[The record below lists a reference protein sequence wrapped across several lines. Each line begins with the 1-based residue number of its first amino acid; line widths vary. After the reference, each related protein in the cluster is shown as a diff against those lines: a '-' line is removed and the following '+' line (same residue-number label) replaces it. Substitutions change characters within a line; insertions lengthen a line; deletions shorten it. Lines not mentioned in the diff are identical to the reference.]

1 MTPELLVR
9 HGPIE
14 VLHLAPEGA
23 GDDLAISFASIGHDP
38 SRPPSPEFLG
48 TAIGRGTRGPG
59 RRALFIQDA
68 DRSWGTAPEFAT
80 ALHEAMDIL
89 AARAP
94 IARIALMGM
103 SMGACMALRASH
115 LIAADAVLAFGPQWS
130 LSPAIFPGETRWQ
143 PWSRALAGHAPLGCL
158 PPDVT
163 AIGLIVHGGR
173 DDMDHALAYPTSPA
187 VDHLILPDQDHSGLV
202 AHLKAR
208 GSLPGLIEAAL
219 AADRRR
225 MLRILASAGGIN
237 RRRLAS
243 RP

>member
-23 GDDLAISFASIGHDP
+23 GDDLVISFASIGHDP
-38 SRPPSPEFLG
+38 SRPPSPEFLA
-48 TAIGRGTRGPG
+48 TAIGRGGRGPG

-80 ALHEAMDIL
+80 ALREAVDML

-94 IARIALMGM
+94 IARVALVGM

-115 LIAADAVLAFGPQWS
+115 LVAADAVLAFGPQWS
-130 LSPAIFPGETRWQ
+130 LSPAVIPGETRWQ
-143 PWSRALAGHAPLGCL
+143 PWSQALTACGPLGCM
-158 PPDVT
+158 PPDGT
-163 AIGLIVHGGR
+163 ATSLIAHGGR
-173 DDMDHALAYPTSPA
+173 DDMDHAMAYPTSPT
-187 VDHLILPDQDHSGLV
+187 VDHLIFPDQDHSGLV

-219 AADRRR
+219 DADRRR

-237 RRRLAS
+237 RRRLAPS
-243 RP
+243 S